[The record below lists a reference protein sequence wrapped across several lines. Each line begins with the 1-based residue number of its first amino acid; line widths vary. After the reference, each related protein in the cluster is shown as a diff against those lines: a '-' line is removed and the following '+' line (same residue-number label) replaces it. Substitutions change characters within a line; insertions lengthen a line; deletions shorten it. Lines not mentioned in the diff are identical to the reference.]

1 MTDPELSYAMTP
13 GRLQG
18 TLILK
23 LTGPLTIN
31 TMFGF
36 QEEFRAMRPP
46 VLIVDLSDSPY
57 MDSAG
62 LGLLLN
68 QYVSAQS
75 GQRTFMISG
84 VSGRIMALIQLTKVD
99 QVLSIFPS
107 VERAEDSLLKLHPRP
122 ATEARP
128 AQ

>member
-1 MTDPELSYAMTP
+1 MSDPALSFHTSP
-13 GRLQG
+13 GQLDG
-18 TLILK
+18 TAILK

-36 QEEFRAMRPP
+36 QEEFRAMKPP

-62 LGLLLN
+62 MGLLLN
-68 QYVSAQS
+68 QYVSAQN
-75 GQRTFMISG
+75 GKRVFMIAG
-84 VSGRIMALIQLTKVD
+84 VNGRIEALIRLTKVD
-99 QVLSIFPS
+99 QVLSIFPT
-107 VERAEDSLLKLHPRP
+107 VERAEAALVKLQARP

-128 AQ
+128 VR

>member
-1 MTDPELSYAMTP
+1 LSFHTSP
-13 GRLQG
+13 GQQDG
-18 TLILK
+18 TVILK

-36 QEEFRAMRPP
+36 QEEFRAMKPP

-68 QYVSAQS
+68 QYVSAQN
-75 GQRTFMISG
+75 GRRIFMIAG
-84 VSGRIMALIQLTKVD
+84 VNGRIGALIELTKVN
-99 QVLSIFPS
+99 QVLSIFPT
-107 VERAEDSLLKLHPRP
+107 VERAEAALVKLQPRP
-122 ATEARP
+122 IAEARP
-128 AQ
+128 AE